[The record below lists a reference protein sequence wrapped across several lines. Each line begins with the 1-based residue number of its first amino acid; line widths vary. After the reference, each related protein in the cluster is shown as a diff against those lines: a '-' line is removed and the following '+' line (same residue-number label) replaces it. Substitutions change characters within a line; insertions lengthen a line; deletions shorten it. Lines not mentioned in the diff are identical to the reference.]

1 MIINKSEDVG
11 FVLFFFIF
19 LLHKILKT
27 FATYNSYGYLHL
39 SMLNPRWGGQANH
52 RNLIVRSVSRVRT
65 LIVRDPHCREIELS
79 AILANTQK
87 AFGGASHVRVEA
99 MAEPNLLLFN
109 NY

>member
-1 MIINKSEDVG
+1 MITNKSKDVG
-11 FVLFFFIF
+11 FFLFFFIF

-27 FATYNSYGYLHL
+27 YATYNSYGYLHI
-39 SMLNPRWGGQANH
+39 SILNPMGGGRANH
-52 RNLIVRSVSRVRT
+52 RNLIVRSVSRVRI
-65 LIVRDPHCREIELS
+65 LIVPDPHCREIELS

-87 AFGGASHVRVEA
+87 VFGGASHVRVEA

>member
-1 MIINKSEDVG
+1 M
-11 FVLFFFIF
+11 
-19 LLHKILKT
+19 
-27 FATYNSYGYLHL
+27 
-39 SMLNPRWGGQANH
+39 
-52 RNLIVRSVSRVRT
+52 RSVSRVRT